1 MKPKLHISLVFFFT
15 VWMGTLAAAPIVGKI
30 NSGEYEKASKTLEH
44 AQRILDY
51 VLEDPV
57 HGIPQSMINQ
67 SEAIVIFPNACMVAA
82 GPYNKPGG
90 IGAAMIHNEDGS
102 WSDPFF
108 VILRE
113 GSLDF
118 ELSTR
123 TSDII
128 LLFKDKNQILALD
141 IAAIT
146 LGGDVGVGP
155 GPVCNNSQ
163 SAADISFEKEVY
175 AYHRSTDH
183 IAGESIEG
191 GILSYYKKLS
201 NSLIT
206 MELSYQE

>member
-1 MKPKLHISLVFFFT
+1 MKPILHIFFVFFLT
-15 VWMGTLAAAPIVGKI
+15 VWMGRLAAAPIMGNI

-44 AQRILDY
+44 ALRVLDY

-67 SEAIVIFPNACMVAA
+67 SEAIVIFPDACMIAA

-90 IGAAMIHNEDGS
+90 IGTAMIHNEDGS

-118 ELSTR
+118 ELGAR
-123 TSDII
+123 NSDIV
-128 LLFKDKNQILALD
+128 LLFKNKNQILVMD
-141 IAAIT
+141 DAAIT
-146 LGGDVGVGP
+146 LGGNVGVGP
-155 GPVCNNSQ
+155 GPVYNNSQ
-163 SAADISFEKEVY
+163 SATDISFEKEVY

-183 IAGESIEG
+183 FAGESIEG
-191 GILSYYKKLS
+191 GILSYYEKLS
-201 NSLIT
+201 NSLIET
-206 MELSYQE
+206 ELSYQE